1 MNASQKRRRSAS
13 SRPQKR
19 KKTTVGVPA
28 TLQMRRP
35 EKKSVDVPATL
46 ANFTSAGTFTLL
58 NGIIPGASVNQRV
71 GRKISMKSISIRG
84 MVYWSQA
91 GATPGN
97 DYLRCILFY
106 DRQPN
111 GAAPSVA
118 DLLTDT
124 DNAGGTTST
133 AISDINIS
141 NADRFKVLRDW
152 YWDIPMPSSGTT
164 PQNAEVLSTQREL
177 VFKDFVP
184 LKGME
189 VHFNAGTAGTVADI
203 ATGSL
208 YLLTIG
214 LRAAADYQFSL
225 RFKTR
230 LRYLDQ

>member
-46 ANFTSAGTFTLL
+46 SNFTSTGTFTLL
-58 NGIIPGASVNQRV
+58 NGIVPGAAGYQRV
-71 GRKISMKSISIRG
+71 GRKISMKSVSIRG

-133 AISDINIS
+133 SIADINIS
-141 NADRFKVLRDW
+141 NADRFKILRDW
-152 YWDIPMPSSGTT
+152 YWDIPGPATGSPNYGD
-164 PQNAEVLSTQREL
+164 ALSTQRE
-177 VFKDFVP
+177 VVVKDFVP

-189 VHFNAGTAGTVADI
+189 VHFNAGTAGTIGDI
-203 ATGSL
+203 TTGSL

-214 LRAAADYQFSL
+214 LRSAADYQWAF
-225 RFKTR
+225 RFKAR
-230 LRYLDQ
+230 VRYLDQ